1 MPTSKSYLLNLY
13 PNLAL
18 TQLAKLWAEADE
30 NIEVEAGKFSAKHH
44 SILAAAA
51 ALEAAASALQS
62 AADASAT
69 AEDLEAIELIYS
81 GLQPIAENIAEVLAV
96 QENVLLFSTVEPFL
110 TDLASIHSNITALLA
125 VHADLVPLN
134 VVNDN
139 ILALNEIADNL
150 SQILAAAEGA
160 ESIIAAVA
168 AAEQHAIDANAGKA
182 AFENM
187 LLEAQQLYLDMA
199 NNYFFYP
206 EVNALR
212 LRVFNEEAEYLLP
225 LRLVDAS
232 LDALQSIPHSL
243 LMLPFAAKAGKIYS
257 ILPADG
263 SGDLVVSRNSV
274 KTVIGKNGLPVECA
288 VNTLM
293 LDYTTGV
300 PGFLIENGTT
310 NLIANPLAPVTQDI
324 EVAYVNHYLQFRGS
338 GTIVFSGVRNVTV
351 IGNADGSLKQT
362 TINPTAAGTLTLTI
376 SGVVRFAQLE
386 VGGYSSFVNGTRA
399 ADVVTVPLT
408 GLKSYVRNDYLYLYE
423 NGIPNPFTLP
433 LGLTKRLIFSD
444 IIFTNA
450 QIQALNV
457 VFEPVDPI
465 NITLST
471 GDNATQLNI
480 TVSEITSISLSG
492 NGFFST
498 DYTGVVGVS
507 KVWILLPNANR
518 SMYLNF
524 PSGVS
529 VMTFPN
535 RNIITAVG
543 TSTVAGWN
551 QHSVY
556 PKGTLPVNLLSA
568 VTTIHVSGY
577 ATITGNLL
585 PIVTTFITGTAP
597 NSQLHEGLL
606 VFKFNPVYALSL
618 TSTLPS
624 TLIELLIGN
633 QATWSSTQN
642 MPPNIEIWYLTL
654 SAASSWVNSEAMPST
669 LKQLHLSGNTI
680 NYTPPNTAWPTGIT
694 YIYVMG
700 YSLIHIPA
708 LDFTGTGNITTL
720 FLQKWRTVKLTD
732 ADMLTIL
739 ASLQNRVG
747 TLPATITIRDYTNAN
762 TPPQSVVDA
771 IASLKAAKSITTVTL
786 GT

>member
-1 MPTSKSYLLNLY
+1 MSTPKSYLLNLY

-44 SILAAAA
+44 RILAAAA

-69 AEDLEAIELIYS
+69 AEDREAIELIYS

-96 QENVLLFSTVEPFL
+96 QENVELFTTVEPYL

-212 LRVFNEEAEYLLP
+212 LRVFNEEATYLQP
-225 LRLVDAS
+225 LRLIDEA
-232 LDALQSIPHSL
+232 LDAFQSIPHSL
-243 LMLPFAAKAGKIYS
+243 LMFPFAAKAGKIYS

-274 KTVIGKNGLPVECA
+274 KTVIGKNGLPVECP

-293 LDYTTGV
+293 LDYSTGIA
-300 PGFLIENGTT
+300 GFLIENAAT
-310 NLIANPLAPVTQDI
+310 NLIANPVAPVNQDI
-324 EVAYVNHYLQFRGS
+324 EVAHVTHYLQFRGS
-338 GTIVFSGVRNVTV
+338 GTIVFSGVRSQTV
-351 IGNADGSLKQT
+351 IGNEDGSLKQA
-362 TINPTAAGTLTLTI
+362 TISPTAAGTLTLTI
-376 SGVVRFAQLE
+376 SGDVSFAQLE

-408 GLKSYVRNDYLYLYE
+408 GLKSYVINEYIYLYE
-423 NGIPNPFTLP
+423 NGNPNPYTLP

-444 IIFTNA
+444 LILSDSH
-450 QIQALNV
+450 IQALNFI
-457 VFEPVDPI
+457 FEPVDPI
-465 NITLST
+465 NITLNSGT
-471 GDNATQLNI
+471 TASAMNI
-480 TVSEITSISLSG
+480 TVSEITIISVSG
-492 NGFFST
+492 NAFFSS
-498 DYTGVVGVS
+498 DSSGINDLS
-507 KVWILLPNANR
+507 KVWVVLPGSNR
-518 SMYLNF
+518 LKYLVF

-535 RNIITAVG
+535 RNVITALG
-543 TSTVAGWN
+543 AYNTSGWN
-551 QHSVY
+551 HFSGY
-556 PKGTLPVNLLSA
+556 PRGTVPLNLLSA
-568 VTTIHVSGY
+568 ATIINIPGYTLVSG
-577 ATITGNLL
+577 ALL
-585 PIVTTFITGTAP
+585 PIVTIYITGTAP
-597 NSQLHEGLL
+597 TFQLPEGLL
-606 VFKFNPVYALSL
+606 VFKL
-618 TSTLPS
+618 TPPAATTYTATTLPS
-624 TLIELLIGN
+624 TLIEFVLSN
-633 QATWSSTQN
+633 TTWTSTQD
-642 MPPNIEIWYLTL
+642 MPPNMETWYLSLPATG
-654 SAASSWVNSEAMPST
+654 SWSSSSAMPST
-669 LKQLHLSGNTI
+669 LKSLTLLSATI
-680 NYTPPNTAWPTGIT
+680 TYTPPNTVWPSGIT
-694 YIYVMG
+694 YLNFQNCTQV
-700 YSLIHIPA
+700 HIAA
-708 LDFTGTGNITTL
+708 LDFSGTGNITY
-720 FLQKWRTVKLTD
+720 FLLNKWRTVKLTD
-732 ADMLTIL
+732 AEMVSVLESLT
-739 ASLQNRVG
+739 NRVG
-747 TLPATITIRDYTNAN
+747 SLPASITIRDYKA
-762 TPPQSVVDA
+762 TPTAEVIAAVDA
-771 IASLKAAKSITTVTL
+771 LKLAKNITTVTL
-786 GT
+786 GA